1 MRRSPVRRRPVTYR
15 LLLVRHGV
23 TTWNR
28 EGRFQGHRDP
38 PLDAA
43 GELEARLLAA
53 RLVAEEPDPMR
64 IVTSP
69 LQRAAATASLLQ
81 DALERHG
88 RSPQVISDGRLVEI
102 GQGEWEGHTH
112 TELAVSD
119 PIRYAAWRSDRGATE
134 PPGGESIT
142 AAMRRVAE
150 ALDELMSDE
159 PAHVPRPVCLVSHG
173 GILRLAGGHL
183 LGLALR
189 RAWALDV
196 DNASLSRLSR
206 EAGAEA
212 DGWRVDAWND
222 TGHLLGRMPLHQ
234 DEADGEPLAL

>member
-1 MRRSPVRRRPVTYR
+1 VTRR

-38 PLDAA
+38 PLDPA
-43 GELEARLLAA
+43 GELEARLLAE
-53 RLVAEEPDPMR
+53 RLVAQEPDSIR

-69 LQRAAATASLLQ
+69 LQRAASTAAVLA
-81 DALERHG
+81 DALQRAG
-88 RSPQVISDGRLVEI
+88 RAPDVTSDVRLVEI
-102 GQGEWEGHTH
+102 GQGEWEGRTH
-112 TELAVSD
+112 AELVISD
-119 PIRYAAWRSDRGATE
+119 PIRYAAWRSDRGATQ
-134 PPGGESIT
+134 PPGAESIE
-142 AAMRRVAE
+142 AAMRRVAA
-150 ALDELMSDE
+150 ALDELMDDE
-159 PAHVPRPVCLVSHG
+159 PGRDAQPVCLVSHG

-183 LGLALR
+183 LGLGLP

-196 DNASLSRLSR
+196 DNASLSRLTR
-206 EAGAEA
+206 EAGAG

-234 DEADGEPLAL
+234 DEAEGQPLAL